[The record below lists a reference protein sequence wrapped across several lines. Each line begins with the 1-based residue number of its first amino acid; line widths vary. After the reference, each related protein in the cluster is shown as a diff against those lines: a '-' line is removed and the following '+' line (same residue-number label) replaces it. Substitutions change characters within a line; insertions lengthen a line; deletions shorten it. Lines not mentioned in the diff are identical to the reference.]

1 MKIYKDIF
9 TGDEMLSDTF
19 KVTEVFG
26 GTIYEVETKMV
37 TKSNSANYDIGANAS
52 EEEADE
58 GVDDGQ
64 SYSVNNLVDAHQLSE
79 TAAYPEKKNPNNP
92 NAILYTQYIRAYL
105 KKLVEHLKES
115 GKDEREI
122 GAFQANAQAFV
133 KEVMGK
139 YGEFS
144 WYTGSSMDPEAMLP
158 MKFYK
163 EGNPNPFFYF
173 WKDGLKEEKY

>member
-79 TAAYPEKKNPNNP
+79 TAAYPEKKIQIIPMPFYTRN
-92 NAILYTQYIRAYL
+92 IL
-105 KKLVEHLKES
+105 
-115 GKDEREI
+115 
-122 GAFQANAQAFV
+122 
-133 KEVMGK
+133 
-139 YGEFS
+139 
-144 WYTGSSMDPEAMLP
+144 
-158 MKFYK
+158 
-163 EGNPNPFFYF
+163 
-173 WKDGLKEEKY
+173 GLI